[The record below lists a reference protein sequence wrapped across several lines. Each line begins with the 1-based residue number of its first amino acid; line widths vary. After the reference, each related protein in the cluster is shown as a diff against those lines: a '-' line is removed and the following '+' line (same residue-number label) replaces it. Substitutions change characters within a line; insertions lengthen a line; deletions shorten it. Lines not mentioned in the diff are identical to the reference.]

1 MVTVDEA
8 VIAKLKTHGQDFEVL
23 VDCNNAIALRENKQV
38 DMKDVLAAMKI
49 FSDAKK
55 GLEASETSMKQIFQ
69 TAEPEEVAKQI
80 ILRGDIQLTSE
91 YRNSL
96 RETKRKQIV
105 NMIHRNGVDP
115 TTHAPHPVIR
125 IENALEEVK
134 FHVDEFA
141 SVEEQLRDAL
151 KKLKPIIP
159 IKFEVKEIAVKIGPE
174 YAGKVYSTVKKYS
187 KILREE
193 WQNNGYWVAVVEMPG
208 GLEEEFYEKLNNICH
223 GEVEAKVL
231 KTK

>member
-1 MVTVDEA
+1 MVTVEEA
-8 VIAKLKTHGQDFEVL
+8 VIAKLKTHGQNFEVL
-23 VDCNNAIALRENKQV
+23 VDCNNAIAVRENKQV
-38 DMKDVLAAMKI
+38 NMKDVLAASKV
-49 FSDAKK
+49 FTDAKK
-55 GLEASETSMKQIFQ
+55 GLEASESTMNQIFQ
-69 TAEPEEVAKQI
+69 TADAEEVAKQI
-80 ILRGDIQLTSE
+80 ILKGDIQLTAE

-96 RETKRKQIV
+96 REKKRAQII
-105 NMIHRNGVDP
+105 NLIHRNGVDP
-115 TTHAPHPVIR
+115 TTHAPHPVTR

-141 SVEEQLRDAL
+141 SVEEQLQDVL

-159 IKFEVKEIAVKIGPE
+159 IRFEVKEIAVKIGPD
-174 YAGKVYSTVKKYS
+174 YAGKAYSTVKKYGT
-187 KILREE
+187 ILREE

-208 GLEEEFYEKLNNICH
+208 GMETEFYEKVNGICH